1 MARTPPRAKRQHY
14 VAKSYLELFGVR
26 AGSEYRLHVYDLKE
40 ARRFATSAY
49 RIAKEF
55 GFYDT
60 SFRGRKDSLE
70 SWLGEIESQGAPAL
84 RRLHESRSVR
94 GLRAKDRLR
103 LAQFVAS
110 LAVRGPY
117 ARSEIGSLPALLFKH
132 LAARGHQPDD
142 RLVVGLRSD
151 REETVAIHNA
161 VIKDI
166 TATAPRLASMSMRLY
181 SPPQGREFCTSDNPV
196 LRYNPVDAGPRG
208 NLGLFS
214 PGIQIIVP
222 LSSDLLL
229 SIVDPAYGGEGSA
242 VERFTP
248 DNLLF

>member
-26 AGSEYRLHVYDLKE
+26 AGSEYRLPVYDLKG
-40 ARRFATSAY
+40 ARRFA
-49 RIAKEF
+49 R
-55 GFYDT
+55 
-60 SFRGRKDSLE
+60 R
-70 SWLGEIESQGAPAL
+70 EIE
-84 RRLHESRSVR
+84 
-94 GLRAKDRLR
+94 
-103 LAQFVAS
+103 
-110 LAVRGPY
+110 
-117 ARSEIGSLPALLFKH
+117 SLPALLFKH

-229 SIVDPAYGGEGSA
+229 SIVDPAYGGEGNA

-248 DNLLF
+248 DNLLFYNGLLAGFAHRYLFSRSGDFDVRSGMYQSGPRLVIA